1 MAKLRQLSF
10 NLGLDATPA
19 EIPDIGT
26 YGELIKIFNSIHT
39 LATKLEAYVG
49 PLPVNVED
57 RPYKTPLDTIILQ
70 NIVRIYPRAAE
81 VIADRGLVGL
91 NTSGEAINAQSAVGG
106 TNFARGICIGGCQI
120 GDYPEVVLQ
129 ACISGFTGLV
139 PNTTYFLSTTA
150 GALTDTPPG
159 GANIIQPV
167 GYALTSTQLYFHPEI
182 HATN

>member
-49 PLPVNVED
+49 PLPIDVED
-57 RPYKTPLDTIILQ
+57 RPYKTPFDSIVLQ

-81 VIADRGLVGL
+81 TIADRALVGL
-91 NTSGEAINAQSAVGG
+91 NSSGEAINAQSTVGG
-106 TNFARGICIGGCQI
+106 TNYARGICIGGCQA
-120 GDYPEVVLQ
+120 GEYPEVVLQ
-129 ACISGFTGLV
+129 ACVNGFSGLV
-139 PNTTYFLSTTA
+139 PNTTYFLSTVA
-150 GALTDTPPG
+150 GVLTDTPPG
-159 GANIIQPV
+159 GANIIQPAV
-167 GYALTSTQLYFHPEI
+167 YALTETQLYFHPEI